1 MLMASILLWLG
12 ILALPWQPWRC
23 REVLEADQKGVPSN
37 LSDITVLIPAR
48 NEEQTVTAVLR
59 GVARQGN
66 GIHVVLVDD
75 ESTDDTCRVARE
87 AMEDV
92 KIIRGTSPPTGW
104 TGKLWALEQ
113 GYAHVQTPF
122 ILLLDADIKLRSGVV
137 RSMVKKM
144 REGEYSMVSLM
155 AAPNM
160 SSVWER
166 TLMPAFIYF
175 FKLLYPF
182 ALSNRSGTDTAAAAG
197 GCVLLETRLL
207 DEMGG
212 FTAIKDAIIDDCTLA
227 KHIKSAG
234 HRIWIGLTHDVISL
248 RHGSVTDMGNM
259 VARAAFI
266 QLHDSWLL
274 LIGCTVL
281 LTIAF
286 IAPVVGLFLS
296 GWAFAVALT
305 ALFFMYVSYL
315 PVLRFYRRSP
325 LWGVVLSPIAVWY
338 LAMTWLSAFRHWKGE
353 RSRWKG
359 RTYMRSNLRI

>member
-1 MLMASILLWLG
+1 MASMLLWLG

-23 REVLEADQKGVPSN
+23 REVLEEDQKGVPSN
-37 LSDITVLIPAR
+37 LHDITVLIPAR
-48 NEEQTVTAVLR
+48 NEEQAIAAVLR
-59 GVARQGN
+59 GVARHGN

-75 ESTDDTCRVARE
+75 ESTDGTCRVALE

-92 KIIRGTSPPTGW
+92 KIIRGTSPPAGW

-113 GYAHVQTPF
+113 GYAHVQTPLV
-122 ILLLDADIKLRSGVV
+122 LLLDADIELRSGVI
-137 RSMVKKM
+137 RSMLKKM
-144 REGEYSMVSLM
+144 REDEYSMVSLM
-155 AAPNM
+155 AVPNM

-182 ALSNRSGTDTAAAAG
+182 ALSNRFGTGIAAAAG

-234 HRIWIGLTHDVISL
+234 HRIWIGLTHDAVSL
-248 RHGSVTDMGNM
+248 RRGNMTDMGDM
-259 VARAAFI
+259 VARTAFT
-266 QLHDSWLL
+266 QLHYSWLWL
-274 LIGCTVL
+274 LGCTVL
-281 LTIAF
+281 LSTTF
-286 IAPVVGLFLS
+286 IAPIVGLFLS
-296 GWAFAVALT
+296 GWTCVLALA
-305 ALFFMYVSYL
+305 ALIFMCISYV
-315 PVLRFYRRSP
+315 PVLGFYGRSP
-325 LWGVVLSPIAVWY
+325 LWTLFLPLIAVWY
-338 LAMTWLSAFRHWKGE
+338 LTMTWISAFRYWRGE

-359 RTYMRSNLRI
+359 RTYMRSDLRI